1 MSHPDLD
8 SAAQARLVALT
19 DTDAPADVPAV
30 VEVPAPVPAKRWKR
44 KMVDAARP
52 VADPALDRLA
62 ALVAARIRHT
72 MRSEYDELVANVEL
86 MRAEHAAMLHA
97 LDGVNAFGAGGAAT
111 RIDALETNGE
121 LMKAELAA
129 FRSSLDGIGQAI
141 APAAGIAGVPARFAE
156 LREQLNALDRR
167 VRAAAPVAD
176 AAPSTASPA
185 SAPAPEA
192 AAASDATGGFDYVGF
207 ERRFRGD
214 SDTVLDTLADR
225 YATLLADHQPVLDF
239 GCGRG
244 ELVDVLATRGIEAT
258 GVDPDA
264 GMVAEAHG
272 HGRRVVLGDGLEYL
286 RQAPTNELGAVISV
300 HVVEHLPLPV
310 LVELLELAAARL
322 RPGGVFIAETPNP
335 TSLIVLGN
343 SYILDPTHVW
353 PLHPSLMTFLAER
366 AGFRDVELRFYS
378 PAEDYRLAAI
388 DAGSDA
394 PPWVADLNV
403 SIERLNDVL
412 FGPQEYAIVA
422 RTPPA

>member
-1 MSHPDLD
+1 MRAPRCASARPSTCTSPSARSRWPPISPMPSPPTPHAPRRSAGAGACSWSRTTTRTTSPGGSWSSSASGRRECRRRHWPTSTRRSTSWVHPPDRRSRSARCAAAPASPVRATGPSSPAADDERRHRARGRQMSHPDLD
-8 SAAQARLVALT
+8 AAAQARLVALT

-176 AAPSTASPA
+176 AAPSTASP
-185 SAPAPEA
+185 
-192 AAASDATGGFDYVGF
+192 
-207 ERRFRGD
+207 
-214 SDTVLDTLADR
+214 
-225 YATLLADHQPVLDF
+225 
-239 GCGRG
+239 
-244 ELVDVLATRGIEAT
+244 
-258 GVDPDA
+258 
-264 GMVAEAHG
+264 
-272 HGRRVVLGDGLEYL
+272 
-286 RQAPTNELGAVISV
+286 
-300 HVVEHLPLPV
+300 
-310 LVELLELAAARL
+310 
-322 RPGGVFIAETPNP
+322 
-335 TSLIVLGN
+335 
-343 SYILDPTHVW
+343 
-353 PLHPSLMTFLAER
+353 
-366 AGFRDVELRFYS
+366 
-378 PAEDYRLAAI
+378 
-388 DAGSDA
+388 
-394 PPWVADLNV
+394 
-403 SIERLNDVL
+403 
-412 FGPQEYAIVA
+412 
-422 RTPPA
+422 